1 MSQAAFLSR
10 QTAGQRSTA
19 NQKQTLGA
27 LVPRFEP
34 HCLLWVYFIDSGLC
48 AHYLSD
54 FHWQHTGYVYKATM
68 IFDGIV
74 SGGQPKLIH
83 LPASLSDTL
92 HNCFRYRRRWEGVGG
107 ARS

>member
-34 HCLLWVYFIDSGLC
+34 HCLLRVCFIDSGLC
-48 AHYLSD
+48 THYLSD